1 MPNEKTKSQARKK
14 ALRGLAIGLAVFAV
28 TFLLGLLKVFPPLEW
43 KSWDA
48 RIQVLANPSRAS
60 ADIVLLAVDQYSLDI
75 YEKEQGLGWP
85 WPRQIYAGVLDFLKA
100 GGAKAVFFDLILS
113 EASTYGVDDDRLF
126 AEAMTRAGNVFLPV
140 FLSAE
145 KGEAGPG
152 EEEVLARSAL
162 PGGSGGTVPSSPEEW
177 AVPLARSASLPV
189 DVLAAA
195 AVKIGNVQFVPDGD
209 SVYRRLPLVF
219 RYGNWL
225 LPALPLA
232 MADFISDGVDLR
244 KIPLDRSGNMILRY
258 FGPSRTYKTTS
269 IGAIINSQARIE
281 DGLEPQIQPREFAGK
296 TVIVGTTAA
305 GLLDFRPTPFGGY
318 YPGMEILAT
327 AIDNLVHRGAIREA
341 PAAVTWVSVLFLAL
355 LAGIGTTMLK
365 KIRHLAA
372 LGLALPGLAA
382 AGSLLAVRAGFWAE
396 FVTPAFAAV
405 MTFIAAS
412 LLNYGIEGRQR
423 RFIKSAFRYY
433 LSPLVIDRVLA
444 DPSLLRLGGERREI
458 TAFFSDVAGFT
469 SISEGLSP
477 EDLVGLLN
485 AYLSEMT
492 DIILDLGGTLDKYEG
507 DAIIAFWNAPV
518 DQPDHALR
526 ACRAALRCRQR
537 LADLRE
543 EFRGRYGHEVR
554 MRIGVN
560 SGPAVVG
567 NMGSERR
574 FDYTAMGDTMNLAS
588 RLEGAGKVYG
598 VSTLVGEET
607 ERRVRDEILAREV
620 DVIRVVG
627 KKQPIRVF
635 ELLGEKG
642 TVPAEELEKA
652 ARFGRALE
660 TYRTQ
665 RFSEAA
671 AMFEAIAGDPVAAVY
686 AGRARKSAASP
697 PPGDWDGVFELDNK

>member
-1 MPNEKTKSQARKK
+1 MPNEKTKSPARKK
-14 ALRGLAIGLAVFAV
+14 ALRGLAVGLAVFAL
-28 TFLLGLLKVFPPLEW
+28 TLLLGLLKVFPPLEW

-48 RIQVLANPSRAS
+48 RLHLLAAPEQAS
-60 ADIVLLAVDQYSLDI
+60 KDIVLMAVDQDSLNV

-100 GGAKAVFFDLILS
+100 GGAKAVFLDLMLT
-113 EASTYGVDDDRLF
+113 EDSTYGVDDDRLL
-126 AEAMTRAGNVFLPV
+126 AEAMTRAGNVFLPI
-140 FLSAE
+140 FLSADEREQNEGETRLLE
-145 KGEAGPG
+145 KSVMDRSRIPGPAGH
-152 EEEVLARSAL
+152 AL
-162 PGGSGGTVPSSPEEW
+162 KSV
-177 AVPLARSASLPV
+177 SLPV
-189 DVLAAA
+189 DILAAA
-195 AVKIGNVQFVPDGD
+195 AVKMGNVQFVPDGD

-219 RYGNWL
+219 GYGDWL

-232 MADFISDGVDLR
+232 MAEFISDGVDPH
-244 KIPLDRSGNMILRY
+244 KIPLDRSGNMILHF
-258 FGPSRTYKTTS
+258 FGPRGTYKTYS

-281 DGLEPQIQPREFAGK
+281 EGLEPQVQPREFAGK

-305 GLLDFRPTPFGGY
+305 GLLDFRPTPFGGV

-327 AIDNLVHRGAIREA
+327 ALDNLVGKTFVRET
-341 PAAVTWVSVLFLAL
+341 PPAVTWVSVLFLAL

-396 FVTPAFAAV
+396 FVAPAFAAV

-537 LADLRE
+537 LAELRE

-588 RLEGAGKVYG
+588 RLESAGKIYG

-642 TVPAEELEKA
+642 AVPTEELEKA
-652 ARFGRALE
+652 ARFNRALE
-660 TYRTQ
+660 TYRAQ

-671 AMFEAIAGDPVAAVY
+671 AMFEAIAGDPVATVY
-686 AGRARKSAASP
+686 AGRARQSAASP
-697 PPGDWDGVFELDNK
+697 PPGDWDGVYELDKK